1 MLRVT
6 VSLVR
11 GMLTAVRWVYVLPVR
26 LYQVAL
32 SRWFGGHC
40 RFTPT
45 CSHYFIEAVMKRG
58 IVVGTIKGVWRICRC
73 NPWSKG
79 GYDPVE

>member
-1 MLRVT
+1 MWRVI
-6 VSLVR
+6 VILVR
-11 GMLTAVRWVYVLPVR
+11 GMLTAVRWGYVLPVR
-26 LYQVAL
+26 LYQVTL

-45 CSHYFIEAVMKRG
+45 CSRYFIEAVMKKG
-58 IVVGTIKGVWRICRC
+58 IVVGTAKGVWRICRC